1 VFVVK
6 VVNSGYSHE
15 LNPNPLSYFSY
26 IKGLL
31 EYKSQ
36 AAAART
42 WRTKVIPYSTT
53 RQVLEDKEYGILL
66 RPSDYYNTVRS

>member
-26 IKGLL
+26 IKGL
-31 EYKSQ
+31 S
-36 AAAART
+36 
-42 WRTKVIPYSTT
+42 VT
-53 RQVLEDKEYGILL
+53 R
-66 RPSDYYNTVRS
+66 